1 MDLSKIN
8 QTGFYFRKSNC
19 EWTVPHEPDT
29 FPDDFTYNDFDMETL
44 EVSGAVPSETEGEY
58 LELVIT
64 FTPEQIEA
72 AKQTIYDN
80 E

>member
-1 MDLSKIN
+1 MKLSKIN
-8 QTGFYFRKSNC
+8 QHGFYFRKSNC
-19 EWTVPHEPDT
+19 EWTVPHAPDT
-29 FPDDFTYNDFDMETL
+29 FPDNFTFNDFDIETL

-58 LELVIT
+58 LELVVT

-72 AKQTIYDN
+72 AKQTIYSN

>member
-1 MDLSKIN
+1 MELSKIN
-8 QTGFYFRKSNC
+8 QIGFYFRKSNC
-19 EWTVPHEPDT
+19 EWTVLHDADT
-29 FPDDFTYNDFDMETL
+29 FPDDFTFNDFDMETL
-44 EVSGAVPSETEGEY
+44 EVSGAVPSETEGES
-58 LELVIT
+58 LELVVT

>member
-1 MDLSKIN
+1 MS
-8 QTGFYFRKSNC
+8 GPYR
-19 EWTVPHEPDT
+19 
-29 FPDDFTYNDFDMETL
+29 TYNDFDMETL

>member
-1 MDLSKIN
+1 MELSKIN
-8 QTGFYFRKSNC
+8 EHGFYFRKSNC
-19 EWTVPHEPDT
+19 EWTAQHEPET
-29 FPDDFTYNDFDMETL
+29 FPDDFTFNDFDMETL

-58 LELVIT
+58 LELVVT
-64 FTPEQIEA
+64 FTPEQIES

>member
-1 MDLSKIN
+1 MELSKIN
-8 QTGFYFRKSNC
+8 QTGFYFQKSNC
-19 EWTVPHEPDT
+19 EWTVPHEPAT
-29 FPDDFTYNDFDMETL
+29 FPDDFTFNDFDMETL

-58 LELVIT
+58 LELVVT

-72 AKQTIYDN
+72 AKQTIYNN